1 MKKGTITYLYDA
13 LCGWCYGFSPV
24 IKQLHK
30 DYQDDLN
37 FSVISGG
44 LFVGERIGPINKVA
58 SYIRAGAYKS
68 VVERTGVK
76 FGEGFLKHL
85 KTEEDTLT
93 LDSLYPAIA
102 LCIVKEQFPEK
113 AVDFAHSL
121 QGAVYDDGIDTID
134 LSAYTK
140 YAVEIGCDAADF
152 DTKMK
157 SEKYLLKAKIEFD
170 FFQRLKVSGFPALIL
185 TIGEKSILIS
195 SGYTDYDVL
204 KERLREYGIGN

>member
-1 MKKGTITYLYDA
+1 M
-13 LCGWCYGFSPV
+13 
-24 IKQLHK
+24 
-30 DYQDDLN
+30 
-37 FSVISGG
+37 
-44 LFVGERIGPINKVA
+44 
-58 SYIRAGAYKS
+58 
-68 VVERTGVK
+68 VERTGVK